1 MCTVESYIKTK
12 FFHVLKQDFTH
23 ILVEETEELRPDYK
37 SDLDTKCLEDLS
49 EFNTDVSTTDY
60 SHGFRELGHLEEVV
74 TVHAVF

>member
-1 MCTVESYIKTK
+1 MSTVESYIKTK

-49 EFNTDVSTTDY
+49 
-60 SHGFRELGHLEEVV
+60 
-74 TVHAVF
+74 